1 MMRPAASIAFIL
13 ILASTLALSAA
24 ADTITLKSGDRLT
37 GALLQISSGIVSFRT
52 QLAGR
57 IMVPHEEVAALET
70 STFLVVAMRD
80 QSALPG
86 RIQTIDNEIVLL
98 SADGKK
104 TTPLNLARIQDI
116 ESLPASPEPAKE
128 SRMKDALSAT
138 VETGYKLRSGTKD
151 SSGAKFEFGLT
162 HEAQRIT
169 TRLNAEF
176 EYTED
181 ADDADRFISGDLTLI
196 SIQDSKFRPT
206 LILEAE
212 RDRNRAL
219 DSRFEAAAGVTS
231 KLFADKKFD
240 LEGFAGLGG
249 SVQDFDPDPL
259 RSDLNRD
266 NTIPS
271 SASEKRQEDLNLDL
285 RLRYTRDILQKSTLT
300 EKLTF
305 KPSITNPGDLRT
317 ELESSISVPLTYHL
331 RLNFDLLFDYNN
343 NSPYRDIDKWN
354 TSVSAGVQV
363 AF

>member
-1 MMRPAASIAFIL
+1 M
-13 ILASTLALSAA
+13 
-24 ADTITLKSGDRLT
+24 
-37 GALLQISSGIVSFRT
+37 
-52 QLAGR
+52 
-57 IMVPHEEVAALET
+57 
-70 STFLVVAMRD
+70 
-80 QSALPG
+80 
-86 RIQTIDNEIVLL
+86 
-98 SADGKK
+98 
-104 TTPLNLARIQDI
+104 
-116 ESLPASPEPAKE
+116 
-128 SRMKDALSAT
+128 
-138 VETGYKLRSGTKD
+138 
-151 SSGAKFEFGLT
+151 
-162 HEAQRIT
+162 
-169 TRLNAEF
+169 
-176 EYTED
+176 
-181 ADDADRFISGDLTLI
+181 
-196 SIQDSKFRPT
+196 
-206 LILEAE
+206 
-212 RDRNRAL
+212 
-219 DSRFEAAAGVTS
+219 
-231 KLFADKKFD
+231 FADKKFD